1 MTNPRPASTAI
12 ADVPDPRSLTDKAYQ
27 LLVEKLTR
35 LELVPG
41 APLVEKTLS
50 AGLGIGRTPIRE
62 ALQRLAAEGLVT
74 HHPNRGMFVAEIS
87 ATNVQQI
94 YDFRMAIDGY
104 AARLAAV
111 RATERDV
118 AELKALQVKLVRAT
132 EEDDIDAYVA
142 HDRQFYDVLARVAQN
157 VYLAETMQKIFN
169 LHLRLWFLIS
179 NRLGTWHEIARAHEE
194 MTKGIVDAIALHDPD
209 RAELAVKIY
218 ISRRHQDLRD
228 LL

>member
-1 MTNPRPASTAI
+1 MTNPLPLSTAI
-12 ADVPDPRSLTDKAYQ
+12 VGASDPRSLTEKAYQ
-27 LLVEKLTR
+27 LLVQKLTR

-41 APLVEKTLS
+41 AALVEKALS
-50 AGLGIGRTPIRE
+50 ADLGIGRTPIRE

-74 HHPNRGMFVAEIS
+74 HHPNRGMFVTEIS
-87 ATNVQQI
+87 ATTVQQI
-94 YDFRMAIDGY
+94 YEFRMVIDGY

-118 AELKALQVKLVRAT
+118 AELKVLQAKLVQAT
-132 EEDDIDAYVA
+132 EQDDIDAYVA

-157 VYLAETMQKIFN
+157 VYLTETMLKIFN

-179 NRLGTWHEIARAHEE
+179 NRLGTWHEVARAHEE
-194 MTKGIVDAIALHDPD
+194 MTKGIVDAIALRDPD

>member
-1 MTNPRPASTAI
+1 MTNPRPRSTAV
-12 ADVPDPRSLTDKAYQ
+12 ADVSDPRSLTEKAYQ

-41 APLVEKTLS
+41 APLVEMALS
-50 AGLGIGRTPIRE
+50 ADLGIGRTPIRE

-74 HHPNRGMFVAEIS
+74 HHTNRGMFVTEIS
-87 ATNVQQI
+87 ATNVQQV
-94 YDFRMAIDGY
+94 YEFRMVIDGY

-118 AELKALQVKLVRAT
+118 AELKTLQVKLVQAT
-132 EEDDIDAYVA
+132 EQDDIDAYVA
-142 HDRQFYDVLARVAQN
+142 HDRQFYDVLARAAQN
-157 VYLAETMQKIFN
+157 VYLAETMLKIFN

-194 MTKGIVDAIALHDPD
+194 MTKGIVDAIALGDPD

>member
-1 MTNPRPASTAI
+1 MTNPLPAPTAVTG
-12 ADVPDPRSLTDKAYQ
+12 ASDPRSLTEKAYQ
-27 LLVEKLTR
+27 LLVQKLTR
-35 LELVPG
+35 LGLVPG
-41 APLVEKTLS
+41 AALVEKALS
-50 AGLGIGRTPIRE
+50 ADLGIGRTPIRE

-74 HHPNRGMFVAEIS
+74 HHPNRGMFVTEIS
-87 ATNVQQI
+87 ATTVQQI
-94 YDFRMAIDGY
+94 YEFRMVIDGY

-118 AELKALQVKLVRAT
+118 AELKALQAKLVQAT
-132 EEDDIDAYVA
+132 EQDDIDAYVA

-157 VYLAETMQKIFN
+157 VYLTETMLKIFN

-179 NRLGTWHEIARAHEE
+179 NRLGTWHEVARAHEE
-194 MTKGIVDAIALHDPD
+194 MTKGIVDAIALRDPD

>member
-1 MTNPRPASTAI
+1 MTNPRSGSTAV
-12 ADVPDPRSLTDKAYQ
+12 AVASDPRSLTEKAYQ
-27 LLVEKLTR
+27 LLVQKLTR

-41 APLVEKTLS
+41 VPLVEKTLS
-50 AGLGIGRTPIRE
+50 ANLGIGRTPIRE

-74 HHPNRGMFVAEIS
+74 HHTNRGMFVTEIS
-87 ATNVQQI
+87 ATNVQQV
-94 YDFRMAIDGY
+94 YEFRMVIDGY

-118 AELKALQVKLVRAT
+118 AELKNLQVKLVQAT
-132 EEDDIDAYVA
+132 ERDDIDAYVA

-157 VYLAETMQKIFN
+157 VYLAETMLKIFN

-194 MTKGIVDAIALHDPD
+194 MTKGIVDAIALRDPD

>member
-1 MTNPRPASTAI
+1 MTNPLPAATAV
-12 ADVPDPRSLTDKAYQ
+12 AGVSDPRSLTEKAYQ
-27 LLVEKLTR
+27 LLVQKLTR

-50 AGLGIGRTPIRE
+50 ADLGIGRTPIRE
-62 ALQRLAAEGLVT
+62 ALQRLAVEGLVT
-74 HHPNRGMFVAEIS
+74 HHPNRGMFVTEIS
-87 ATNVQQI
+87 ATNVQQV
-94 YDFRMAIDGY
+94 YEFRMVIDGY

-118 AELKALQVKLVRAT
+118 AELKKLQVKLVQAT
-132 EEDDIDAYVA
+132 EQDDIDAYVA

-157 VYLAETMQKIFN
+157 AYLAETMLKIFN

-194 MTKGIVDAIALHDPD
+194 MTRGIVDAIALRDPD